1 MLFLILLG
9 FVPLAL
15 LLHYVFHAPA
25 PWLFA
30 AGILA
35 IVPLAEWI
43 RRATDN
49 VAERVG
55 PAIGGLLNV
64 SFGNAAELILAL
76 FVLAD
81 GQQEVVKAQ
90 ITGSIMGNSL
100 LGLGLAIC
108 VGSLARPKQTFKRE
122 RAGLLSSLLIL
133 STIALLVP
141 ALFDYT
147 ERGALDNAARA
158 VLNERLSLGVSVVLM
173 VIYIANLF
181 YTLRTHKDIFSRH
194 DNDDETGSKEPGER
208 EPGATAAGAG
218 AEGHAEPWPLWKS
231 VSILVAATGA
241 TALMAEQ
248 VSGALTET
256 AGSLGVSTFFLG
268 IIVLAVIGNAAEY
281 VAAVYFARK
290 NQMGLVM
297 TITVGSSIQIALLLA
312 PLLVIVSHFT
322 GHPMNL
328 VFSNPLE
335 LIAIAGTAFVVN
347 SIAQD
352 GETTWFEGLLL
363 LGVYL
368 VLAFA
373 FFYVAPP
380 KDAAGE
386 AAKPQTRIVA
396 PRPPCPPSLG
406 GAERTV

>member
-9 FVPLAL
+9 LVPIAL
-15 LLHYVFHAPA
+15 LMHYVFHAPA

-108 VGSLARPKQTFKRE
+108 VGSLSRPKQTFKRE

-147 ERGALDNAARA
+147 ERGAIDNAARA
-158 VLNERLSLGVSVVLM
+158 VLNERLALGVSVVLI
-173 VIYIANLF
+173 VIYIANLI
-181 YTLRTHKDIFSRH
+181 YTLRTHKDVFSRH
-194 DNDDETGSKEPGER
+194 EPR
-208 EPGATAAGAG
+208 EEAKNEVVGNGD
-218 AEGHAEPWPLWKS
+218 AEEKHEEPWPLWKS
-231 VSILVAATGA
+231 ISILVAATGA

-297 TITVGSSIQIALLLA
+297 TITVGSSIQVALLLA
-312 PLLVIVSHFT
+312 PLLVIVSHFS

-335 LIAIAGTAFVVN
+335 LIAVAGTAFVVN

-380 KDAAGE
+380 KESAAE
-386 AAKPQTRIVA
+386 SAKPQSAIYA
-396 PRPPCPPSLG
+396 PRIPKTYNEKNMRICSQ
-406 GAERTV
+406 TS